1 MSELVANHELTGTGE
16 MNNPFPGLR
25 PFSVEERDLYF
36 GRENQVGEVIQKLT
50 QNKTVTVVGASGVG
64 KSSFMYCGVLP
75 AVFSSMESVDTGNWK
90 NINVTPG
97 DSPVK
102 ILARKLEESFEALEY
117 EATLESLNE
126 GIDGLTNILEDL
138 YVVEKTNFLFLI
150 DQFEEIFRFQTTE
163 EYDKNDAQHYIDLI
177 LHAHQSQKVPFYV
190 LINIRADFVGDCAQF
205 PGLTKLINDSQFL
218 IPQMT
223 REEKRK
229 AIVGPIES
237 FDAEID
243 PALVDE
249 ILDNIGSSA
258 DQLPIMQHALMRTWN
273 YWMRNKI
280 GNEPI
285 THAHYEAIGGME
297 NALSEHA
304 REAYLELTDDEKKI
318 CEKIF
323 KSITEKGDDG
333 RGVRRPA
340 KLQEVIAMVNAPESK
355 VVKVIDAF
363 RKPGRTLLMP
373 AYDTQLND
381 DSVIDISHESIM
393 RIWVELNLW
402 VEEEAESVK
411 LYLRLAEAAEMHQ
424 EGKAGLWR
432 PPDLQIALNW
442 QTEQTPS
449 PAWGLRY
456 HKAYERTMLF
466 LEYSQKEYEREQR
479 IREKMQKR
487 RLILA
492 RIVALVLGLGIVVA
506 LLFLLY
512 AEHQRREADIQR
524 AEAAKQK
531 EVAEKQANI
540 AKVNEKKALEE
551 SQRAEEQRLIAE
563 QETQRALKNE
573 RLAQTQMVIADRER
587 RRAIEQTLV
596 ADSARKVAMTEE
608 QKAYRLR
615 MLSIAKSMA
624 IKSVQLTDSAK
635 KSLVA
640 RQAFN
645 FYHEYGGKKHDPDIY
660 DGMYYALKAME
671 EPSYNSLLAHTQN
684 VRSIVTSKDSRFVY
698 SAGSDGRII
707 RWNAENPQQSHDVI
721 AHYPGRINRTLALSK
736 DERYLACAGDFN
748 FIEIYDLRNLK
759 SDPVKVKTNIREIWY
774 LTFTPV
780 KRGLIASGSDKRVI
794 YWDNEKVTDLLSSD
808 SKIND
813 ITLSPDGSKLIVA
826 KNNGEVTQVDRS
838 NGNST
843 KVIYKDRKNIPIITS
858 AYSHNGKFLV
868 FGGEKGEVT
877 IQNTN
882 TGAIVAKL
890 SGHQARVNNITFSH
904 DDKRLATG
912 SFDKT
917 VRLWNM
923 DNLFDP
929 PIVLRDHEDW
939 VWSIQFTPD
948 NNYLLAGCR
957 DHLIRLWPTQTKLMA
972 RKLCEKLKR
981 DMTEQEWESYVGED
995 IPYEETCK

>member
-1 MSELVANHELTGTGE
+1 MSEAIVHLDITGTNE
-16 MNNPFPGLR
+16 FKNPFPGLR
-25 PFSVEERDLYF
+25 PFTVEERKLYF
-36 GRENQVGEVIQKLT
+36 GREKQVSEVITKLT
-50 QNKTVTVVGASGVG
+50 DNKSVTVVGASGVG

-75 AVFSSMESVDTGNWK
+75 AVQSTLKTNDADTWK
-90 NINVTPG
+90 TITVTPG
-97 DSPVK
+97 DSPIR
-102 ILARKLEESFEALEY
+102 ILAKKLEEKFDALEY
-117 EATLESLNE
+117 EAILEVLNE
-126 GIDGLTNILEDL
+126 GVDGLTKILKDL
-138 YVVEKTNFLFLI
+138 YYFEKSNFALLI
-150 DQFEEIFRFQTTE
+150 DQFEEIFRFQSVE
-163 EYDKNDAQHYIDLI
+163 EYDKDDAQHYIDLI
-177 LHAHQSQKVPFYV
+177 LHAHKNQEVPFYV

-223 REEKRK
+223 REEKK
-229 AIVGPIES
+229 TAIVGPIHL
-237 FDAEID
+237 FGAEID
-243 PALVDE
+243 PDLVED
-249 ILDNIGSSA
+249 ILDNIGTSA

-273 YWMRNKI
+273 YWERNKI

-285 THAHYEAIGGME
+285 TFAHYEAIGGME

-323 KSITEKGDDG
+323 KAITEKGDDG

-340 KLQEVIAMVNAPESK
+340 KLQEVVAIVDAQESK
-355 VVKVIDAF
+355 VIKVIDAF

-373 AYDTQLND
+373 AYETELTD

-442 QTEQTPS
+442 QNEQTPS
-449 PAWGLRY
+449 QAWGLRY

-466 LEYSQKEYEREQR
+466 LEYSQKEFEREQR

-512 AEHQRREADIQR
+512 AEHQRREADVQR

-531 EVAEKQANI
+531 EVAEQQAEI

-551 SQRAEEQRLIAE
+551 SQRAEEQRQIAE
-563 QETQRALKNE
+563 QETEKALKNE
-573 RLAQTQMVIADRER
+573 RIAQAQMIIADRER

-645 FYHEYGGKKHDPDIY
+645 FYNEYGGKMHDPDIY

-684 VRSIVTSKDSRFVY
+684 VRSIVTTKNAKYVY
-698 SAGSDGRII
+698 SAGSDGRVI
-707 RWNAENPQQSHDVI
+707 RWNSDNPQSGHDII
-721 AHYPGRINRTLALSK
+721 AHHPGRINRTLALSK
-736 DERYLACAGDFN
+736 DERYLAVAGDFN
-748 FIEIYDLRNLK
+748 YIEIYDLNDV
-759 SDPVKVKTNIREIWY
+759 SANPVKVKTNIREIWY
-774 LTFTPV
+774 MTFTPD
-780 KRGLIASGSDKRVI
+780 KRGLLASGSDKRVI
-794 YWDNEKVTDLLSSD
+794 YWDNENVTDLLSSD
-808 SKIND
+808 YKIND

-826 KNNGEVTQVDRS
+826 KNNGEVVEVDR
-838 NGNST
+838 NDGNKSR
-843 KVIYKDRKNIPIITS
+843 VIHRDRRGIPIITS
-858 AYSHNGKFLV
+858 AFSHSGRYLV
-868 FGGEKGEVT
+868 LGGEKGGVT
-877 IQNTN
+877 IIDNNKGTII
-882 TGAIVAKL
+882 AEL

-948 NNYLLAGCR
+948 NNFLLAGCR

-972 RKLCEKLKR
+972 KKLCEKLKR
-981 DMTEQEWESYVGED
+981 DMSPQEWESYVGED
-995 IPYEETCK
+995 IPYETTCK